1 MGSMGDQNLAS
12 EPAARSDAR
21 DSAKTNGSEAN
32 FEKNATRHVARRGA
46 RRCLL
51 TASLVACL
59 VALLIVPVPVIAAS
73 SPETRRWADPNEVKA
88 GEASETQREEIRSF
102 FSSLDADGDGQ
113 VRGDELGAYVASN
126 VGGKDFD
133 TDVEVADAVRAVQER
148 IDGQDTGDAIDAEEL
163 MVSLTSTKNQMLRPH
178 QVARWIRHGLNFPQY
193 AERFMSHGIT
203 LLDFPALLT
212 DDGAA
217 LREELGVESALHR
230 AKLTRALKRQLLQ
243 LGRSPGEPTDVR
255 VAVVAED
262 AVVVK
267 WRPPRKHGH
276 PPVHAYAVQVREP
289 GSHEWRVVGT
299 APHED
304 EDEEASAKALVTPTR
319 EMAAAAHAAGV
330 GNGRSVPLRF
340 RVVAW
345 GGHGGGV
352 SDESAS
358 VEMKPLQRSRREEVR
373 GDGRVES
380 DLIPAGNSIV
390 AGSNPR
396 DAGWSAT
403 LLGSLY
409 SALGTFLVTAGI
421 ATRFAL
427 NGASFIATRGVQFLR
442 GRPKPR
448 REVAADSGAHEP
460 PSRTDEATAD
470 GDEDRAS
477 PPPSPPV
484 PSHPNGGGTAGGGRG
499 LASPQPRY
507 DRARVLESAMAAA
520 VAAGVADA
528 SDEAILSSPSVAVVN
543 GATNGATNGSY
554 SANGSFCASDDDDT
568 AGDTADEVDVAPVV
582 CGLSSEPKKKGR
594 CCVVGCNARWDRWS
608 SMGDFRMMYQKH
620 YCGLCQRAYCQ
631 AHTRV
636 SPHGTK
642 GRCDPESKCYCVVCW
657 DGLNAATREALEATN
672 RLPRREPTS
681 GSATPD
687 SRKRAKTR
695 WRSVLNYKLRTPS
708 RAENLNLMD
717 EDLDGE

>member
-1 MGSMGDQNLAS
+1 MGSMGDQNRAS

-21 DSAKTNGSEAN
+21 DSAKTKGSEPS
-32 FEKNATRHVARRGA
+32 FEDNATRHVARRGA

-59 VALLIVPVPVIAAS
+59 IALIIVSVPVIAAT
-73 SPETRRWADPNEVKA
+73 SPKTRRWADPNEVKA

-113 VRGDELGAYVASN
+113 VRGDELGAYVASS

-178 QVARWIRHGLNFPQY
+178 KVARWVRHGPQLPPVRRALHVARHHAAGLPGSLGRRRRR
-193 AERFMSHGIT
+193 AERGTGRRERAAPSQADPRAQAAAPAARSIARRTHGRPSRGCRRGRGSRQVEAAT
-203 LLDFPALLT
+203 SARPPAGSRVR
-212 DDGAA
+212 GAGQGTGFA
-217 LREELGVESALHR
+217 
-230 AKLTRALKRQLLQ
+230 
-243 LGRSPGEPTDVR
+243 R
-255 VAVVAED
+255 VARRGD
-262 AVVVK
+262 
-267 WRPPRKHGH
+267 RDPRGRGRRKKVTV
-276 PPVHAYAVQVREP
+276 P
-289 GSHEWRVVGT
+289 RVF
-299 APHED
+299 
-304 EDEEASAKALVTPTR
+304 VTPTR

-330 GNGRSVPLRF
+330 GNGRVVPMRF

-358 VEMKPLQRSRREEVR
+358 VEMKPLRKSRRSKEVR

-380 DLIPAGNSIV
+380 DWTPAGNSIV

-409 SALGTFLVTAGI
+409 SALGTFLIAAGI

-427 NGASFIATRGVQFLR
+427 NGASFVATRGVQFLLR
-442 GRPKPR
+442 RPKSR
-448 REVAADSGAHEP
+448 RDAADSGAHEP
-460 PSRTDEATAD
+460 PPRQDEATANN

-477 PPPSPPV
+477 PPPSAPLS
-484 PSHPNGGGTAGGGRG
+484 SHPNGGGRG
-499 LASPQPRY
+499 FASPQPRY

-528 SDEAILSSPSVAVVN
+528 SDEAILSSPSAAAGTQLAVNVSN
-543 GATNGATNGSY
+543 GA
-554 SANGSFCASDDDDT
+554 SANGSFCASDDDDDDRARGLRL
-568 AGDTADEVDVAPVV
+568 AG
-582 CGLSSEPKKKGR
+582 C
-594 CCVVGCNARWDRWS
+594 
-608 SMGDFRMMYQKH
+608 
-620 YCGLCQRAYCQ
+620 RA
-631 AHTRV
+631 
-636 SPHGTK
+636 S
-642 GRCDPESKCYCVVCW
+642 
-657 DGLNAATREALEATN
+657 
-672 RLPRREPTS
+672 PRRRGGAASWAARRGGTGGAPWATS
-681 GSATPD
+681 A
-687 SRKRAKTR
+687 
-695 WRSVLNYKLRTPS
+695 
-708 RAENLNLMD
+708 
-717 EDLDGE
+717 

>member
-1 MGSMGDQNLAS
+1 MGDQNLAS

-113 VRGDELGAYVASN
+113 VRGDELGAYVASS

-178 QVARWIRHGLNFPQY
+178 KVARWVRHGLNFPQY

-409 SALGTFLVTAGI
+409 SALGTFLVAAGI

-442 GRPKPR
+442 RRPKPR

-470 GDEDRAS
+470 GGDLRDPGRRRRAIR
-477 PPPSPPV
+477 
-484 PSHPNGGGTAGGGRG
+484 TARRESYLQRAQQGGRLRVVSG
-499 LASPQPRY
+499 RVRLLQRVKRLLRGREIRHRDVPLFKRSSSTTTRETTARRTGPDDATRRTRVV
-507 DRARVLESAMAAA
+507 DRREVSAELESARTRPGARRAARCR
-520 VAAGVADA
+520 VARDAKYGDDGVR
-528 SDEAILSSPSVAVVN
+528 E
-543 GATNGATNGSY
+543 G
-554 SANGSFCASDDDDT
+554 
-568 AGDTADEVDVAPVV
+568 
-582 CGLSSEPKKKGR
+582 
-594 CCVVGCNARWDRWS
+594 
-608 SMGDFRMMYQKH
+608 
-620 YCGLCQRAYCQ
+620 
-631 AHTRV
+631 
-636 SPHGTK
+636 
-642 GRCDPESKCYCVVCW
+642 
-657 DGLNAATREALEATN
+657 REA
-672 RLPRREPTS
+672 
-681 GSATPD
+681 
-687 SRKRAKTR
+687 
-695 WRSVLNYKLRTPS
+695 RSSLLGGV
-708 RAENLNLMD
+708 
-717 EDLDGE
+717 

>member
-1 MGSMGDQNLAS
+1 MGDQNRAS

-21 DSAKTNGSEAN
+21 DSAKTKGSEPS
-32 FEKNATRHVARRGA
+32 FEENATRHVARRGA

-113 VRGDELGAYVASN
+113 VRGDELGAYVASS

-178 QVARWIRHGLNFPQY
+178 KVARWVRHGLNFPQY

-217 LREELGVESALHR
+217 LREELGVGSALHR
-230 AKLTRALKRQLLQ
+230 AKLQRALKRQLLQ

-255 VAVVAED
+255 AAVVAED
-262 AVVVK
+262 VVVVK

-358 VEMKPLQRSRREEVR
+358 VEMKPLRRSRREEVR

-380 DLIPAGNSIV
+380 DSIPAGNSIV

-409 SALGTFLVTAGI
+409 SALGTFLVAAGI

-427 NGASFIATRGVQFLR
+427 NGASFIATRGFQFLR

-448 REVAADSGAHEP
+448 REVAADSGAREP
-460 PSRTDEATAD
+460 PSRTDEAMPAATRIA
-470 GDEDRAS
+470 R
-477 PPPSPPV
+477 PRRPSPPV

-499 LASPQPRY
+499 P
-507 DRARVLESAMAAA
+507 RAR
-520 VAAGVADA
+520 
-528 SDEAILSSPSVAVVN
+528 SPGTTAR
-543 GATNGATNGSY
+543 GS
-554 SANGSFCASDDDDT
+554 
-568 AGDTADEVDVAPVV
+568 
-582 CGLSSEPKKKGR
+582 
-594 CCVVGCNARWDRWS
+594 WS
-608 SMGDFRMMYQKH
+608 R
-620 YCGLCQRAYCQ
+620 
-631 AHTRV
+631 
-636 SPHGTK
+636 
-642 GRCDPESKCYCVVCW
+642 
-657 DGLNAATREALEATN
+657 
-672 RLPRREPTS
+672 
-681 GSATPD
+681 
-687 SRKRAKTR
+687 R
-695 WRSVLNYKLRTPS
+695 WRRRWRRGWRTRPTRRSCPLR
-708 RAENLNLMD
+708 R
-717 EDLDGE
+717 

>member
-1 MGSMGDQNLAS
+1 MGDQSRAS

-21 DSAKTNGSEAN
+21 DSAKTNGSEAS
-32 FEKNATRHVARRGA
+32 FEDNATRHVARRGA

-73 SPETRRWADPNEVKA
+73 SPKTRRWADPNEVKA

-113 VRGDELGAYVASN
+113 VRGDELGAYVASS

-178 QVARWIRHGLNFPQY
+178 KVARWVRHGLNFPQY

-203 LLDFPALLT
+203 LLDFPALLA

-255 VAVVAED
+255 AAVVAED
-262 AVVVK
+262 VVVVK
-267 WRPPRKHGH
+267 WRPPRQHGH

-289 GSHEWRVVGT
+289 GSHEWRVCGGAT
-299 APHED
+299 HED
-304 EDEEASAKALVTPTR
+304 EDDEVHSAKAFVTPTR
-319 EMAAAAHAAGV
+319 EMAAAALAAGV
-330 GNGRSVPLRF
+330 GNGRNVPLRF

-358 VEMKPLQRSRREEVR
+358 VEMKPLRRSYKREEVR
-373 GDGRVES
+373 AGGGQVES
-380 DLIPAGNSIV
+380 DSITAGNTV
-390 AGSNPR
+390 VTGSNPR
-396 DAGWSAT
+396 VRTATGSNRST

-409 SALGTFLVTAGI
+409 SALGTFLIAAGI

-427 NGASFIATRGVQFLR
+427 NGASFVATRGVQFLLR
-442 GRPKPR
+442 RPKSH
-448 REVAADSGAHEP
+448 RENAAADSGARAP
-460 PSRTDEATAD
+460 PPRTDEATAN

-477 PPPSPPV
+477 TPPP
-484 PSHPNGGGTAGGGRG
+484 G
-499 LASPQPRY
+499 LAGPQPRY

-528 SDEAILSSPSVAVVN
+528 SDEAILSSPSVAAVN
-543 GATNGATNGSY
+543 GAVNGSN
-554 SANGSFCASDDDDT
+554 SANGSFFASDDDDDDDDDDDT
-568 AGDTADEVDVAPVV
+568 AGDIDVAPVV

-642 GRCDPESKCYCVVCW
+642 GRCDPESKCYCAVCW
-657 DGLNAATREALEATN
+657 DDLNAATREALEATN

-687 SRKRAKTR
+687 ARKRAKTR

>member
-1 MGSMGDQNLAS
+1 MGSMGDQNRAS

-21 DSAKTNGSEAN
+21 DSAKTKGSEPS
-32 FEKNATRHVARRGA
+32 FEENATRHVARRGA

-59 VALLIVPVPVIAAS
+59 IALIIVSVPVNAAT
-73 SPETRRWADPNEVKA
+73 SPKTRRWADPNEVKA

-113 VRGDELGAYVASN
+113 VRGDELGAYVASS

-178 QVARWIRHGLNFPQY
+178 KVARWVRHGLNFPQY

-203 LLDFPALLT
+203 LLDFPALLA

-255 VAVVAED
+255 AAVVAED

-267 WRPPRKHGH
+267 WRPPRQHGH

-289 GSHEWRVVGT
+289 GSHEWRVAGT

-304 EDEEASAKALVTPTR
+304 EDEFSEEGHAVRVFVTPTR

-330 GNGRSVPLRF
+330 GNGRVVPMRF

-358 VEMKPLQRSRREEVR
+358 VEMKPLRKSRRSKEVR

-380 DLIPAGNSIV
+380 DSTPAGNSIV

-409 SALGTFLVTAGI
+409 SALGTFLIAAGI

-427 NGASFIATRGVQFLR
+427 NGASFVATRGVQFLLR
-442 GRPKPR
+442 RPKSR
-448 REVAADSGAHEP
+448 RDAADSGAHEP
-460 PSRTDEATAD
+460 PPRQDEATANN

-477 PPPSPPV
+477 PPPSAPLS
-484 PSHPNGGGTAGGGRG
+484 SHPNGGGRG
-499 LASPQPRY
+499 FASPQPRY

-528 SDEAILSSPSVAVVN
+528 SDEAILSSPSAAAGTQLAVNVSN
-543 GATNGATNGSY
+543 GA
-554 SANGSFCASDDDDT
+554 SANGSFCASDDDDD
-568 AGDTADEVDVAPVV
+568 AAPAV

-594 CCVVGCNARWDRWS
+594 CCVVGCEARWDRWS

-642 GRCDPESKCYCVVCW
+642 GRCDPESKCYCAVCW
-657 DGLNAATREALEATN
+657 ETLNAATREALEATN

-687 SRKRAKTR
+687 ARKRAKTR

-717 EDLDGE
+717 EDLDGECSRY